1 MNTHDIQAFVA
12 VVETGSIS
20 GAATRLHLTQ
30 PGISRRIQSL
40 ESTLGVTLL
49 DRLSKPLK
57 PTVEGRDVYALGQRV
72 LRSVDELVRSTD
84 ERKEFTGSLR
94 LGVPSILSELVL
106 SEPINNLLAAYPR
119 LALKVSSAWSPVL
132 LTQVQDNLVD
142 AAVVIMQDDAH
153 PGERL
158 AGHQLAQQALLVVA
172 SEQLDLPDHAVDLHA
187 LSRYPWILNQDGCAM
202 RGALRRKFT
211 AADLPLEVA
220 VEAFGAELQMSLVSR
235 GLGLGIVTAGAF
247 SRSAFRRQLKV
258 ISVPVLQASSILWL
272 VHGLQPGR
280 LIGPLDNLKKS
291 LGNIS
296 TY

>member
-40 ESTLGVTLL
+40 EATLGVTLL

-106 SEPINNLLAAYPR
+106 SEPINHLLAAYPR
-119 LALKVSSAWSPVL
+119 LGLKVSSAWSPVL
-132 LTQVQDNLVD
+132 LTQVQDNVVD

-158 AGHQLAQQALLVVA
+158 AGHKLARQALLVVA
-172 SEQLDLPDHAVDLHA
+172 SEQLDIPAHDIGLDA
-187 LSRYPWILNQDGCAM
+187 LSRHPWILNQDGCAM
-202 RGALRRKFT
+202 RGSLRRKFT
-211 AADLPLEVA
+211 DADLPLEIA

-247 SRSAFRRQLKV
+247 ARSAFRRQLKV
-258 ISVPVLQASSILWL
+258 ISVPALHASSALWL
-272 VHGLQPGR
+272 VHALQPGR

-291 LGNIS
+291 LANIS